1 MTTKKRLISTSFRSN
16 SKDRGCGFSRSN
28 AQCTIQ
34 EECDRVSL
42 TRTTSVRSTVD
53 FPPNIDEKDL
63 EILGEIGSGAY
74 GRAIKVK
81 HRQSNCLLV
90 LKEVIEQNK
99 AIEETIVRE
108 VSLLQ
113 NLKHPNILTII
124 GVVIRNRQFCLIT
137 EYIEKGSLHALC
149 LDRIKYS
156 FDWIKITTFG
166 RDIASGMAY
175 LHKHGVIHRD
185 LTTHNCFV
193 RQDDSVVVAD
203 FGLSKLVQSIPSC
216 KQKAEEER
224 IIDHAT
230 TTTTSNK
237 FLSEGV
243 QDISDTSN
251 NSDTELNHTH
261 RLRRHHAYNHPRR
274 HTVVGS
280 PYWMAPEMLSDRP
293 YDNSVD
299 VYSFGVIMCQLF
311 LRSDADPDY
320 LYRDVSTMCINMNE
334 LMKLGN
340 FPMNSPPILLDMTS
354 QCVSLDPT
362 DRPCFD
368 SCVGSLEQCL
378 LYLLSGHQSQE
389 VIVRNS
395 IDITS
400 MDNENSNKGSVGL
413 HQHPSVDKH

>member
-1 MTTKKRLISTSFRSN
+1 MTTKKRLISTSFRNN
-16 SKDRGCGFSRSN
+16 SKDRCCEFSRSN
-28 AQCTIQ
+28 AHCTIQ

-42 TRTTSVRSTVD
+42 TRTKSVRSTVD

-63 EILGEIGSGAY
+63 EILGVIGSGAY

-156 FDWIKITTFG
+156 FDWNKITTFG

-175 LHKHGVIHRD
+175 LHKHDVIHRD

-203 FGLSKLVQSIPSC
+203 FGLSKLAQSIPSY
-216 KQKAEEER
+216 KQKTEER

-243 QDISDTSN
+243 QDISDTSI
-251 NSDTELNHTH
+251 NSDTERNHTH

-280 PYWMAPEMLSDRP
+280 PYWMAPEMLSGRP

-311 LRSDADPDY
+311 LRSDADPDD

-334 LMKLGN
+334 LMKLDN
-340 FPMNSPPILLDMTS
+340 FPINSPPILLDMIS
-354 QCVSLDPT
+354 QCVSLDPR

-378 LYLLSGHQSQE
+378 LYLLSGHQSQQ

-395 IDITS
+395 IDNTS
-400 MDNENSNKGSVGL
+400 MDNENNNNEGVDL
-413 HQHPSVDKH
+413 NQHPDVDKH